1 MSQLVLNEGA
11 APATPASGKVT
22 LYVKADGVLYF
33 KDDTGAES
41 AAGLPLPVSAANG
54 GTGIASYAVG
64 DIVYASATTTL
75 AKLAG
80 VATGN
85 VLISGGVTTAPAWG
99 KVGLTTHVSGTL
111 PAANGGTGIASY
123 AVGDIVYASGATAF
137 TALAAVA
144 TGNVLISGGVTT
156 APAWGKVGLTTH
168 VSGTLPLANGG
179 TNATSASD
187 ARTQLELAFGKQ
199 TVWVPAGAMT
209 PRTTNGAASG
219 SVEMTTNK
227 NMVKTLDFDATTQEF
242 AQFDVRMPKSWD
254 EGTVTFIPVWSHAAT
269 VTNFG
274 VVWGMDAVAISN
286 DDAMD
291 VAFGTEQ
298 TSTDTGGTTN
308 DSYQGPESSAIT
320 IAGTPAAGD
329 LVQFRIHRN
338 VSDGSDTM
346 AVDARL
352 HGVVML
358 YTNNA
363 SNDA

>member
-1 MSQLVLNEGA
+1 MSQFLLTEGA
-11 APATPASGKVT
+11 APATPSAGKITVYAKT
-22 LYVKADGVLYF
+22 DGLLYF
-33 KDDTGAES
+33 KDDAGTES
-41 AAGLPLPVSAANG
+41 AAGVALPITAANG
-54 GTGIASYAVG
+54 GTGLTSYAVG
-64 DIVYASATTTL
+64 DVVYASGTTTL
-75 AKLAG
+75 SKLAG

-85 VLISGGVTTAPAWG
+85 VLISGGVA
-99 KVGLTTHVSGTL
+99 
-111 PAANGGTGIASY
+111 
-123 AVGDIVYASGATAF
+123 
-137 TALAAVA
+137 
-144 TGNVLISGGVTT
+144 T

-179 TNATSASD
+179 TSATSASD

-199 TVWVPAGAMT
+199 TVWVPAGAMVS
-209 PRTTNGAASG
+209 RTTNGAAAG

-242 AQFDVRMPKSWD
+242 AQFDIRMPKSWD
-254 EGTVTFIPVWSHAAT
+254 EGTVTFIPVWSHPST
-269 VTNFG
+269 TTNFG
-274 VVWGMDAVAISN
+274 VVWGLDAVAIS
-286 DDAMD
+286 DDDTMD

-308 DSYQGPESSAIT
+308 DAYQGPESSAIT
-320 IAGTPAAGD
+320 VAGTPAAGD

-352 HGVVML
+352 HGVVLL